1 MKISKKVI
9 KAERII
15 TPTTYNESVSVT
27 LQIMTRTI
35 FISYIETIIM
45 IWEIFLAIIRI
56 TTHEPGVFE
65 NISKSWR

>member
-15 TPTTYNESVSVT
+15 TPTTYNENVSVT

-56 TTHEPGVFE
+56 TTHELGVFE
-65 NISKSWR
+65 NIPKSWR